1 MKNILFKV
9 LCVLTSLSVLC
20 TCYVIIDYMRY
31 DTSRQYKY
39 VETIEEEIDGV
50 ETKIDDVNKKKEEFE
65 KENSEKVGKLELWQK
80 ELEKVD

>member
-65 KENSEKVGKLELWQK
+65 KENSEKVGKLELWKK

>member
-1 MKNILFKV
+1 MKRILFIV
-9 LCVLTSLSVLC
+9 LCVLTSISVLC

-31 DTSRQYKY
+31 NTSRQYKY
-39 VETIEEEIDGV
+39 IETIEEEIDEV
-50 ETKIDDVNKKKEEFE
+50 DSQIDEVNKKKDEFE